1 MIDLAARAKDQ
12 SKDNKI
18 GIMTKRIF
26 FPFRTVWLF
35 AFLLPLLAVALPA
48 QAQLLPGG
56 NSSIGLLPSLEVDN
70 EANLVEDPGPLFAA
84 PYGKDHFFGDW
95 GGAQPWLLSH
105 GVHILADVHE
115 ELAGNF
121 RGGRKQGVTNAGQVG
136 VELDVDWGK
145 LTNTDLFKNF
155 WTHMMVV
162 NGHGRNLST
171 DYIGDSIGGVQQ
183 IYGARGNVVA
193 HLVYLY
199 AEKSFLHNHLDI
211 SAGWIPPGS
220 FFAASPLFCMYMN
233 VAMCGNPAPTKYTEG
248 ARDWPS
254 GNLGFVA
261 RVMPTSTTYI
271 MGALFAVSPHAFN
284 GGISGWA
291 WAQDGLGKFSSPVE
305 VGWLPKFGKNHL
317 NGHYKA
323 GFGYDNSSYPDL
335 LEDGQGN
342 AWINSGR
349 PARYRAGR
357 ASAWVMAD
365 QMLMRNGEGP
375 TNGLIALAGWMW
387 ADGHTTAM
395 SHHIWAGMVETGAKW
410 GRPMDSVGVMY
421 QWELM
426 SRASTLQQ
434 EAASMAGVPFPA
446 NQWGKVW
453 GIQSHENIY
462 EVFYNAH
469 VAPGISLQPDFQ
481 YINRPG
487 GSTVFHDAA
496 VMGLQFNAVL

>member
-1 MIDLAARAKDQ
+1 MI
-12 SKDNKI
+12 
-18 GIMTKRIF
+18 KRLHLH
-26 FPFRTVWLF
+26 FPFRALWLTC
-35 AFLLPLLAVALPA
+35 LLILSFFVVLPA
-48 QAQLLPGG
+48 HAQLLTGG
-56 NSSIGLLPSLEVDN
+56 NSAVGLWPSLQVDN
-70 EANLVEDPGPLFAA
+70 EADQVEDPGPLFSA
-84 PYGKDHFFGDW
+84 PYGKDHFFGNW
-95 GGAQPWLLSH
+95 WGAQPWLLNH
-105 GVHILADVHE
+105 GIHILADVHE

-121 RGGRKQGVTNAGQVG
+121 RGGRRKGVDNAGQVG

-145 LTNTDLFKNF
+145 LTNADIMKGF

-171 DYIGDSIGGVQQ
+171 DYIGDSLGGVQQ

-199 AEKSFLHNHLDI
+199 GEHAFLHNHIDI
-211 SAGWIPPGS
+211 SAGWIPVGS

-261 RVMPTSTTYI
+261 RVMPTKQTYI
-271 MGALFAVSPHAFN
+271 MAGLFAVSPHAYN

-305 VGWLPKFGKNHL
+305 IGWLPSFGRNHL
-317 NGHYKA
+317 VGHYKA
-323 GFGYDNSSYPDL
+323 GFGYDNSKYKNL
-335 LEDGQGN
+335 LNDVNGN
-342 AWINSGR
+342 AWVQTGAQ
-349 PARYRAGR
+349 PQYEAGR
-357 ASAWVMAD
+357 ASAWFMAD
-365 QMLMRNGEGP
+365 QMLMRNGDGP

-387 ADGHTTAM
+387 SDGKTTAM
-395 SHHIWAGMVETGAKW
+395 SHHVWAGMTETGAAW
-410 GRPMDSVGVMY
+410 GRPNDSVGAMF
-421 QWELM
+421 QWMTM
-426 SRASTLQQ
+426 SRASVLQQ
-434 EAASMAGVPFPA
+434 EAALAAGVPFPD

-453 GIQSHENIY
+453 GIQTHENIY

-469 VAPGISLQPDFQ
+469 VANSMSLQPDFQ

-496 VMGLQFNAVL
+496 VMALQFNVVM